1 MVPIQKVSSRYLKLA
16 RDSSLWREK
25 CFDKSP
31 CAVTSSS
38 GPPSAALAYVLGTS
52 PLQENDQDSD
62 RSASEISK
70 DQNAVQR
77 LRSSKYTRAIAKWD
91 LSHSSEDV
99 DWYSEY
105 IGRNGTIQAHWHK
118 ERQDVCG
125 LAVSADARRVVGPLE
140 DGSLCIWDIRQEANN
155 SRAFRE
161 TGRSAAGVLFEDR
174 TCHGEASSSSAKLA
188 FSGVGECIALNSDQ
202 RKAYVA
208 VAEILNEI
216 DLETMQVVSQNR
228 YAWPITAL
236 SQEDSP
242 ERPLTLGTNWS
253 LHLHDTRVQFRERSR
268 SPEDILKG
276 PSSPEEC
283 IAILPDFTKGIPRRY
298 EPRPAKDI
306 TIQPLSSFAP
316 ASPRPPRA
324 PRRSTLSS
332 YARCEPGPLSII
344 HQGPDNIFMAGR
356 FPSILAYDRRY
367 FPRLQYVIHSGARLS
382 SLATTPGAPSR
393 AAPGTTI
400 EATLLAAGE
409 YNGRGSMEIYSL
421 PHVKQ
426 STNQRRDE
434 CSGVGSIVKNEAEFG
449 SAHDEQA
456 LSDSLEL
463 VDLTEPYNYKN
474 RQAAATSKLL
484 SVAAQGTRIVCSDAE
499 GNLKWVERDGYG
511 LVRRWNIN
519 SFEMH
524 GDHAGV
530 SGEQVVRKLVPV
542 DPPGSERG
550 IRGDGDL
557 LVWTG
562 EKIGFVST
570 HQTKDEVDE
579 LGEAFEEKL
588 NCEETEAKAEEYSR
602 VMRRALEGQANERRW
617 MSRFNVR
624 YR

>member
-1 MVPIQKVSSRYLKLA
+1 MVPLQRVSSRYLKLA
-16 RDSSLWREK
+16 RDNRLWREK

-31 CAVTSSS
+31 CAVTSL
-38 GPPSAALAYVLGTS
+38 GPPSAALAGLVGTS
-52 PLQENDQDSD
+52 PLQENDQESD

-70 DQNAVQR
+70 DQSAVQR

-91 LSHSSEDV
+91 LSHPSEDV
-99 DWYSEY
+99 DWYSEF
-105 IGRNGTIQAHWHK
+105 IGRNGSIQAHWHK
-118 ERQDVCG
+118 EQQDVCG
-125 LAVSADARRVVGPLE
+125 LAVSADASRVVGPLE

-161 TGRSAAGVLFEDR
+161 TGRSAPGVLFEDR
-174 TCHGEASSSSAKLA
+174 TCHGESSSSKAKLT
-188 FSGVGECIALNSDQ
+188 FSGVGECVALDSDQ

-216 DLETMQVVSQNR
+216 DLETLQVVSQNR

-242 ERPLTLGTNWS
+242 ERPLTVGTNWS
-253 LHLHDTRVQFRERSR
+253 LHLHDTRLQFRERSR

-276 PSSPEEC
+276 PPSPEES
-283 IAILPDFTKGIPRRY
+283 IAFLPNFTKGIARRY
-298 EPRPAKDI
+298 EPRPATDNAI
-306 TIQPLSSFAP
+306 SSFA
-316 ASPRPPRA
+316 ARPPRA
-324 PRRSTLSS
+324 SRRSTLSS

-382 SLATTPGAPSR
+382 SLATTPGPPSR
-393 AAPGTTI
+393 AAPSTSI

-409 YNGRGSMEIYSL
+409 YNGRGSVEIYSL

-434 CSGVGSIVKNEAEFG
+434 CSGVGSIMKNEVEFG

-474 RQAAATSKLL
+474 RQAASTSKLL
-484 SVAAQGTRIVCSDAE
+484 SVAAQGTRIVFSDAE
-499 GNLKWVERDGYG
+499 GNLKWVERDSYG

-519 SFEMH
+519 TFEMR
-524 GDHAGV
+524 GDHAGL

-542 DPPGSERG
+542 DPPASERG
-550 IRGDGDL
+550 TRGDGDL

-562 EKIGFVST
+562 EKIGIVST
-570 HQTKDEVDE
+570 HQAKDEVGE

-588 NCEETEAKAEEYSR
+588 NCDETEAKAEEYSR